1 MIQSFADKDQSF
13 ADKDTE
19 RLWNRERVRSIDSRI
34 HSVALRKLRQLGYAQ
49 TLDELRIPPGNRLE
63 ALKGDRRGQFSIR
76 INDQWR
82 ICFRWSAAG
91 PEEVEIVDY
100 H

>member
-1 MIQSFADKDQSF
+1 MIRSF

-19 RLWNRERVRSIDSRI
+19 RLFNRLPIRGLGADIQR
-34 HSVALRKLRQLGYAQ
+34 VALRKLRQLDAAVS
-49 TLDELRIPPGNRLE
+49 LEDLSVPPGNRLE
-63 ALKGDRRGQFSIR
+63 KLVGTRLGQQSIR

-82 ICFRWSAAG
+82 LCFRWAG
-91 PEEVEIVDY
+91 GEALDVEIVDY